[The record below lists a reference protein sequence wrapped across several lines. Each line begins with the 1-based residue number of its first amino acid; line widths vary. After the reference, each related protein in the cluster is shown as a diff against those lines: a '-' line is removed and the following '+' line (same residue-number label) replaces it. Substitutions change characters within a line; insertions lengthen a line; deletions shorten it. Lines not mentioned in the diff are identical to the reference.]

1 MEQTYLRVH
10 PSDSVLVAL
19 QSLPS
24 GMEITVDGTT
34 FCLQEAIPAGHK
46 FALRGMEAGNEIVK
60 YGSTIGIATKT
71 IPRGSWVHTHTMKT
85 SLSGII
91 SYAYNPTPY
100 AKKIPGNIRN
110 TFLGYP
116 RTGGKTGTRNELWI
130 IPTVSCVN
138 HTTEVIAEAARKQFE
153 GLCDGIYAL
162 PHNTGCSQVG
172 EGASISQQ
180 ILKGIVQHPNAGGVL
195 LVSLGCENNDLKH
208 FLPLLD
214 SINESRV
221 RTMVTQ
227 EIQGDEIAHGLDL
240 IGEILHEMH
249 HDTRV
254 ETPVSKLILGLKCGG
269 SDAFSGLTA
278 NPLVGCIADR
288 LGACDGSGILT
299 EVPEMFG
306 AEHLLM
312 NRADTKK
319 TFDKIVAM
327 INSFKQYYLDSDI
340 PIYENPS
347 PGNREG
353 GITTLEEK
361 SLGNIQKSGFSPIT
375 DTLTYGECV
384 KKTGINLLEG
394 PGNDNVSITNM
405 LASGAQMLLFTTGR
419 GNPLSSMIP
428 TVKIS
433 SNSKLAEM
441 KPNWIDFNA
450 GTLLEGAS
458 LASVCDQ
465 LWNQILDIASGLER
479 TKSETGNYR
488 AIMIFKKGV
497 LL

>member
-1 MEQTYLRVH
+1 MKQAYMRVH

-19 QSLPS
+19 QPLPS
-24 GMEITVDGTT
+24 DMEIALDDKT
-34 FCLQEAIPAGHK
+34 FNLQEAIPAGHK
-46 FALRGMEAGNEIVK
+46 FALQDIEAGKDIVK
-60 YGSTIGIATKT
+60 YGSAIGIATNKIT
-71 IPRGSWVHTHTMKT
+71 RGSWVHTHTMKT
-85 SLSGII
+85 RLSGII
-91 SYAYNPTPY
+91 SYSYNPTPY
-100 AKKIPGNIRN
+100 TMSEPRNIRK

-116 RTGGKTGTRNELWI
+116 RATGSVGTRNEVWI

-138 HTTEVIAEAARKQFE
+138 HTTEVIAEAARRQFE
-153 GLCDGIYAL
+153 DRCDGIYAL
-162 PHNTGCSQVG
+162 PHNTGCSQLG
-172 EGASISQQ
+172 EDARMSQH

-208 FLPLLD
+208 FMPLLD
-214 SINESRV
+214 SIDEKRV

-227 EIQGDEIAHGLDL
+227 EIQGDEIAHGLEL
-240 IGEILHEMH
+240 IDEILQEMQ
-249 HDTRV
+249 HDARV
-254 ETPVSKLILGLKCGG
+254 ETPVSKLALGLKCGG

-278 NPLVGCIADR
+278 NPLVGSIADR
-288 LGACDGSGILT
+288 LVACGGSGILT

-312 NRADTKK
+312 NRADTEE
-319 TFDKIVAM
+319 TFNKIVAL
-327 INSFKQYYLDSDI
+327 INAFKQYYLDSNL

-361 SLGNIQKSGFSPIT
+361 SLGNIQKSGFSPII
-375 DTLTYGECV
+375 DTLTYGESV
-384 KKTGINLLEG
+384 KKPGINLLEG

-428 TVKIS
+428 TIKIA
-433 SNSKLAEM
+433 SNSRLAET

-450 GTLLEGAS
+450 GSILEESS
-458 LASVCDQ
+458 LSTTRDE
-465 LWNQILDIASGLER
+465 LWNHMLDIASGIEKTR
-479 TKSETGNYR
+479 SEIENYR

>member
-1 MEQTYLRVH
+1 MKQAYMRVH

-24 GMEITVDGTT
+24 GMEITVDDTT
-34 FCLQEAIPAGHK
+34 FCLREAIPAGHK
-46 FALRGMEAGNEIVK
+46 FALQDMEAGQEIVK
-60 YGSTIGIATKT
+60 YGSAIGIAAER
-71 IPRGSWVHTHTMKT
+71 ISRGSWVHTHTMKT
-85 SLSGII
+85 CLSGIV
-91 SYAYNPTPY
+91 SYSYRPTPHV
-100 AKKIPGNIRN
+100 KRNPENIRK

-116 RTGGKTGTRNELWI
+116 RNGGTVGTRNELWI

-138 HTTEVIAEAARKQFE
+138 HTTEVIAEAARKRFE
-153 GLCDGIYAL
+153 DQCDGIFAL
-162 PHNTGCSQVG
+162 PHNTGCSQIG
-172 EGASISQQ
+172 EDARMSQQ

-208 FLPLLD
+208 FMPLLD
-214 SINESRV
+214 SIDENRI

-227 EIQGDEIAHGLDL
+227 EIHGDEIAHGLDL
-240 IGEILHEMH
+240 IEEILQEMR

-288 LGACDGSGILT
+288 LVACDGSGILT

-312 NRADTKK
+312 NRADTEE

-327 INSFKQYYLDSDI
+327 INSFKQYYLDSNL

-384 KKTGINLLEG
+384 KHPGINLLEG
-394 PGNDNVSITNM
+394 PGNDNVSITNL

-428 TVKIS
+428 TVKIA
-433 SNSKLAEM
+433 SNTRLAET

-450 GTLLEGAS
+450 GSILEGSS
-458 LASVCDQ
+458 LFSACDE
-465 LWNQILDIASGLER
+465 LWNRLLDMASGIER
-479 TKSETGNYR
+479 TKSEIGNYR

>member
-1 MEQTYLRVH
+1 MKQAYMRVH

-19 QSLPS
+19 QPLPS
-24 GMEITVDGTT
+24 DMEIALDDKT
-34 FCLQEAIPAGHK
+34 FNLQEAIPAGHK
-46 FALRGMEAGNEIVK
+46 FALQDIEAGKDIVK
-60 YGSTIGIATKT
+60 YGSAIGIATNKIT
-71 IPRGSWVHTHTMKT
+71 RGSWVHTHTMKT
-85 SLSGII
+85 RLSGII
-91 SYAYNPTPY
+91 SYSYNPTPY
-100 AKKIPGNIRN
+100 TMSEPRNIRK

-116 RTGGKTGTRNELWI
+116 RTTGSVGTRNEVWI

-138 HTTEVIAEAARKQFE
+138 HTTEVIAEAARRRFE
-153 GLCDGIYAL
+153 DRCDGIYAL
-162 PHNTGCSQVG
+162 PHNTGCSQLG
-172 EGASISQQ
+172 EDARMSQH

-208 FLPLLD
+208 FMPLLD
-214 SINESRV
+214 SIDEKRV

-227 EIQGDEIAHGLDL
+227 EIQGDEIAHGLEL
-240 IGEILHEMH
+240 IDEILQEMQ
-249 HDTRV
+249 HDARV
-254 ETPVSKLILGLKCGG
+254 ETPVSKLALGLKCGG

-278 NPLVGCIADR
+278 NPLVGSIADR
-288 LGACDGSGILT
+288 LVACGGSGILT

-312 NRADTKK
+312 NRADTEE
-319 TFDKIVAM
+319 TFDKIVAL
-327 INSFKQYYLDSDI
+327 INAFKQYYLDSNL

-361 SLGNIQKSGFSPIT
+361 SLGNIQKSGFSPII
-375 DTLTYGECV
+375 DTLTYGESV
-384 KKTGINLLEG
+384 KKPGINLLEG

-428 TVKIS
+428 TIKIA
-433 SNSKLAEM
+433 SNSRLAET

-450 GTLLEGAS
+450 GSILEESS
-458 LASVCDQ
+458 LSTTRDE
-465 LWNQILDIASGLER
+465 LWNHMLDIASGIEKTR
-479 TKSETGNYR
+479 SEIENYR